1 MSAREARCAMP
12 KNSVD
17 QIATA
22 GAVFVEP
29 GKALFL
35 WERLQPRQ
43 VLSGHLSRLKPPI
56 KK

>member
-22 GAVFVEP
+22 GVVFVEP